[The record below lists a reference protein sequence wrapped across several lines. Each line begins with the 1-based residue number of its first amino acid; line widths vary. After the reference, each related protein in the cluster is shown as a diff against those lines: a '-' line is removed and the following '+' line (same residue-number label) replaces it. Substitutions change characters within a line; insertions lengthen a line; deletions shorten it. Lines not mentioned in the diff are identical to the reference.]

1 MIMNLSKRFVNAV
14 KYYALGLWNGIDD
27 NHCFLFASGI
37 AYNVILCII
46 PLSLILFQTLTFFF
60 RDNINAH
67 AVVLRFIRKSLP
79 VEGYGS
85 NIEEW
90 VSGQFSYVVDL
101 GLIPAVIALVVLLW
115 LSSALFSS
123 LRTSL
128 NAIFGYKPKQN
139 MAILKLL
146 DIGMILVFTI
156 VLIFTLILIPMVAAL
171 RDFGGMLFP
180 EAVSEF
186 FNSTL
191 AYIVTVAMR
200 VVIFYILFK
209 ILPAQRISWK
219 VALLST
225 LVTVGLLEVMRFLF
239 AIYLRYI
246 SGIGALYG
254 AYAFLVAVAVWAYYG
269 GLVFLIGAE
278 VGRLYRD
285 RKNMLEVAADADIT
299 TPFFAKEEST

>member
-1 MIMNLSKRFVNAV
+1 MILNLSKRFVDAV
-14 KYYALGLWNGIDD
+14 KYYALGLWNGVDD
-27 NHCFLFASGI
+27 DHCFLFASGL
-37 AYNVILCII
+37 AYSVILCII
-46 PLSLILFQTLTFFF
+46 PLSLILFQTITFLF
-60 RDNINAH
+60 RDNIDAQ
-67 AVVLRFIRKSLP
+67 AVVLRYIRKSLP
-79 VEGYGS
+79 VDAYGM
-85 NIEEW
+85 NIETW
-90 VSGQFSYVVDL
+90 ITGQFSQVVEL
-101 GLIPAVIALVVLLW
+101 AIIPATIALFVLLW

-146 DIGMILVFTI
+146 DIGMIILFTI
-156 VLIFTLILIPMVAAL
+156 VLIFTLVLVPIVSAL
-171 RDFGGMLFP
+171 REFGGWLFP
-180 EAVSEF
+180 EVVSEF

-191 AYIVTVAMR
+191 AYFVPISIM

-225 LVTVGLLEVMRFLF
+225 LVTVGLLEIMRFLF
-239 AIYLRYI
+239 VMYLRYI

-254 AYAFLVAVAVWAYYG
+254 AYAFLVAVALWAYYG

-278 VGRLYRD
+278 VGKLYRD
-285 RKNMLEVAADADIT
+285 RKDMLAKAVDADVT
-299 TPFFAKEEST
+299 AA